1 MNGRRGALT
10 MDVSSTSANPLSAVE
25 PDTAGSTG
33 FPESGIHTFIL
44 GAGCFWCMDAVYRKT
59 IGVSSV
65 VSGYIGGHTP
75 QPNYREVCSGTTGH
89 AEAVAVTFD
98 AAVVPA
104 DVILDMFFTG
114 HDPTTLNRQGYD
126 VGTQYRSSMF
136 YTDDAQ
142 KRVFEAA
149 LRRNQQNWDDP
160 IVTEIVPAPT
170 FHEAETIHQDFYA
183 RNPYEGYC
191 QVIINPK
198 LAKAR
203 KYYSRWLTD

>member
-10 MDVSSTSANPLSAVE
+10 MDVSSTSTNPLSATA
-25 PDTAGSTG
+25 PGTAGSVG
-33 FPESGIHTFIL
+33 FPDHGIHTFIL

-75 QPNYREVCSGTTGH
+75 DPAYREVCNGTTGH

-136 YTDDAQ
+136 YTEARQ
-142 KRVFEAA
+142 QRLFEAA
-149 LRRNQQNWDDP
+149 LRRNQKNWDDP
-160 IVTEIVPAPT
+160 IVTEIVPAPE
-170 FHEAETIHQDFYA
+170 FHEAESIHQDFYA

-203 KYYSRWLTD
+203 KYYSRWLSD